1 MFAPLTSQLFARP
14 GSGFR
19 SGAAPRR
26 MIGSLML
33 PTTSA
38 DVVSVARPG
47 SSDGGSLPIARRSV
61 PPDAFAFPFAEPVV
75 CVPPWP
81 LLLLPPPPQPAAIKA
96 RARSAMRPRGQAS
109 VRFRMLIASWACLIL
124 SLGLQAV
131 IHEAEKSKSPLVN
144 NNRNICKELSPG
156 ACRIAALE
164 PADRRARLE
173 RAGRGVEL
181 GSPRHH
187 GRRRRPEH
195 QGPEACA
202 SGNDV
207 DDLRVAERRPVLGAE
222 RRPDREG
229 EDGGAQR

>member
-26 MIGSLML
+26 MIGSLMF

-61 PPDAFAFPFAEPVV
+61 PPDAFVFPFPAPVV
-75 CVPPWP
+75 CDPPLP
-81 LLLLPPPPQPAAIKA
+81 LLLLPPPPQPAATRA

-109 VRFRMLIASWACLIL
+109 VRLRMLIASWACLML
-124 SLGLQAV
+124 SLGLHGL

-144 NNRNICKELSPG
+144 NNRNICKELSAG
-156 ACRIAALE
+156 GCGIAALQA
-164 PADRRARLE
+164 ADR
-173 RAGRGVEL
+173 
-181 GSPRHH
+181 
-187 GRRRRPEH
+187 
-195 QGPEACA
+195 
-202 SGNDV
+202 
-207 DDLRVAERRPVLGAE
+207 
-222 RRPDREG
+222 
-229 EDGGAQR
+229 

>member
-14 GSGFR
+14 GSGLR

-33 PTTSA
+33 PTTRA

-61 PPDAFAFPFAEPVV
+61 PPDAFAFPAPVV
-75 CVPPWP
+75 CDPPLP
-81 LLLLPPPPQPAAIKA
+81 LLLLPPPPQPAATRA

-109 VRFRMLIASWACLIL
+109 VRLRMLIASWACLML
-124 SLGLQAV
+124 SLGLHGV

-144 NNRNICKELSPG
+144 NNRNICKELSAG
-156 ACRIAALE
+156 SCRIAPLE

-173 RAGRGVEL
+173 GARRGVEL
-181 GSPRHH
+181 GPPRRD
-187 GRRRRPEH
+187 GRRRRAEH
-195 QGPEACA
+195 ERPEARA
-202 SGNDV
+202 
-207 DDLRVAERRPVLGAE
+207 R
-222 RRPDREG
+222 
-229 EDGGAQR
+229 